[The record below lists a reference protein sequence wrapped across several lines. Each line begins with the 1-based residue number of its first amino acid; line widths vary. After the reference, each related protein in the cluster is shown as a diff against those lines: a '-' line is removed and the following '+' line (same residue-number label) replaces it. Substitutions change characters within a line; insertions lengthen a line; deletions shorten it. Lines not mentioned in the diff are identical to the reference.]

1 MVLKIYI
8 ITYGVILIIIIN
20 EVKNMSK
27 ISSVREKRFKK
38 WVVTIM
44 LSFIFWI
51 FHFVTIF
58 FFKKNTISSNL
69 EE

>member
-27 ISSVREKRFKK
+27 ISSVREKS
-38 WVVTIM
+38 
-44 LSFIFWI
+44 L
-51 FHFVTIF
+51 
-58 FFKKNTISSNL
+58 KNGL
-69 EE
+69 LP

>member
-27 ISSVREKRFKK
+27 ISSVREKKLSQK
-38 WVVTIM
+38 WTFLKM
-44 LSFIFWI
+44 S
-51 FHFVTIF
+51 
-58 FFKKNTISSNL
+58 KNENPKYFS
-69 EE
+69 